1 MSSPATLLLVDDEV
15 NILKALTRLL
25 RPAGYQ
31 LLTAENGAEA
41 LTLLARQPVDL
52 VLSDMRMPV
61 MDGAVFLARVREHW
75 PETMRLLLTGHAD
88 MQQTV
93 QAINQGEIYRYIA
106 KPWSDQ
112 ELLLTVQQALE
123 QQQLKRENR
132 RLLVLTAEQN
142 EALRQANATLE
153 NRVAQR
159 TAELQQLVG
168 FLTLTQQELKASF
181 RHSIQVFSA
190 ILDMRFPDWCGHSQR
205 VAVLAERL
213 AKAAGMASEAVDAVI
228 QASQLHDLGKMAL
241 ADTLLGKPFAA
252 HNRQERADF
261 MAHPAMGQMMLLPI
275 SALDQ
280 TGILLRHQHEQ
291 VDGLGFPD
299 HLHGESI
306 PLGARILALAR
317 DYDELQM
324 GLLLPQC
331 LSPEQAR
338 LYLRENGGRLYD
350 AELVTL
356 LIQLLESV
364 EQKIR
369 EVALTSSQLQAGMVL
384 SRDLYSA
391 GRFLLLTKGRKLDD
405 SVIKHIWHFEHTE
418 GKPVVVYVLQS

>member
-31 LLTAENGAEA
+31 LLTAENGADA
-41 LTLLARQPVDL
+41 LAVLAQHPVDL
-52 VLSDMRMPV
+52 VLSDMRMP
-61 MDGAVFLARVREHW
+61 MMNGAVFLSHVRERY
-75 PETMRLLLTGHAD
+75 PDTVRLLLTGHAD

-93 QAINQGEIYRYIA
+93 QSINQGEIYRYIA

-123 QQQLKRENR
+123 QQHLKRENS
-132 RLLVLTAEQN
+132 RLLALTVEQN
-142 EALRQANATLE
+142 EALRLANASLE

-159 TAELQQLVG
+159 TEELQQLVG
-168 FLTLTQQELKASF
+168 FLQLTQQELKDSF
-181 RHSIQVFSA
+181 RHSIQVFAA
-190 ILDMRFPDWCGHSQR
+190 ILDMRFPDWPEHCQR
-205 VAVLAERL
+205 VALLAERL
-213 AKAAGMASEAVDAVI
+213 AKAVGMTGEDLDAVI
-228 QASQLHDLGKMAL
+228 QASLLHDLGKLAL
-241 ADTLLGKPFAA
+241 ADTLLEKSFAA
-252 HNRQERADF
+252 HHRQDRADF

-280 TGILLRHQHEQ
+280 TGVLLRHQHEQ
-291 VDGLGFPD
+291 IDGLGFPD
-299 HLHGESI
+299 HLHGEHI
-306 PLGARILALAR
+306 PLGSRILALAR

-324 GLLLPQC
+324 GLLLPQRF
-331 LSPEQAR
+331 SPEQAR
-338 LYLRENGGRLYD
+338 LYLRENAGRIYD
-350 AELVTL
+350 AELVKR
-356 LIQLLESV
+356 LIQLLESA
-364 EQKIR
+364 EQKIQ
-369 EVALTSSQLQAGMVL
+369 EVALTSSQLQPGMVL

-391 GRFLLLTKGRKLDD
+391 GHFLLLTRGRKLDE